1 MPLREPPVPAL
12 LVGAVSHEGRMVTL
26 AVVRVHWRNEG
37 TCILERLSADGS
49 HTDVVV
55 NGTWRIVGDDDNVLD
70 VDDRRSR
77 RHRELP
83 RLHRPVHGRGR
94 QDRQGVAARSVSAAR
109 QHELTARSRA

>member
-37 TCILERLSADGS
+37 TCIFERLSADGS

-70 VDDRRSR
+70 VEIDDPGDIESYRDCIDRCMA
-77 RHRELP
+77 EVVKTGKAW
-83 RLHRPVHGRGR
+83 RLEAFQP
-94 QDRQGVAARSVSAAR
+94 QGN
-109 QHELTARSRA
+109 TN